1 MGQVI
6 FITHN
11 GWRMNSTENQHGSS
25 NELLLKIMPWEG
37 FKKPNNKMDWKQ
49 LKEFCNSLD
58 EKQLKRKV
66 VLWRENEAINDIEA
80 MALEADHYIGEDEEG
95 CYTLAD
101 AGIDLKEAK
110 NKGLKKVYEKGNPIL
125 WEEF

>member
-1 MGQVI
+1 M
-6 FITHN
+6 N
-11 GWRMNSTENQHGSS
+11 WRE
-25 NELLLKIMPWEG
+25 
-37 FKKPNNKMDWKQ
+37 

-66 VLWRENEAINDIEA
+66 VLWREEEAVNDIEA

-101 AGIDLKEAK
+101 AGIDIEEVEQKE
-110 NKGLKKVYEKGNPIL
+110 LKKVYEKGDPIL
-125 WEEF
+125 LEDF